1 MSGVIGCFRDST
13 EITLYSKE
21 QLMNGNDGASG
32 EYIRQRRERRES
44 SACIDGASL
53 HLQLAFR
60 PCRDISLLF
69 CKTHC

>member
-53 HLQLAFR
+53 HL
-60 PCRDISLLF
+60 
-69 CKTHC
+69 